1 MKKISTLMAAL
12 TAVTVG
18 GVYAAWVYAEGNLQN
33 ISSAEQVITVAG
45 IDTTTSLKAG
55 HYLIT
60 ASDDLKFIIDSAA
73 ALELTNNDRYTEPTE
88 LNNATDYDGYYIVG
102 TSASGY
108 AVAGK
113 YHQHEAVLAVKGEI
127 TVKFTPAQ
135 EASDDIQTRGLLTN
149 VYFTN
154 PSAITIENIDWEGVK
169 PILSFNSLSHK
180 LGEEDSTKTDDVEWV
195 TSEEG
200 GKTVFTYT
208 YTAAELAQML
218 TLKQGII
225 LDTAADHTN
234 FSNKLDGLTVKLHVD
249 QATATPGA

>member
-45 IDTTTSLKAG
+45 IDTTESLKAG
-55 HYLIT
+55 HYSIT

-73 ALELTNNDRYTEPTE
+73 ALGLTNNDRYTAPTL
-88 LNNATDYDGYYIVG
+88 LNNESEFAGYYVVG
-102 TSASGY
+102 TETEGY
-108 AVAGK
+108 GVTGK
-113 YHQHEAVLAVKGEI
+113 YHQHEAVLAVKGSI
-127 TVKFTPAQ
+127 TVKFTPAE
-135 EASDDIQTRGLLTN
+135 EASNDIRTRGLLTN

-154 PSAITIENIDWEGVK
+154 PSAITIENITWEDK
-169 PILSFNSLSHK
+169 QILSFKSLSHK
-180 LGEEDSTKTDDVEWV
+180 LGEEESTKTDSVEWV
-195 TSEEG
+195 QSTED

-208 YTAAELAQML
+208 YTAAELAEML
-218 TLKQGII
+218 TLRQGII
-225 LDTAADHTN
+225 LDTSAEHTS

-249 QATATPGA
+249 QANATAGA